1 MANANIDFQQIGAQ
15 FQNLNMRDVGT
26 WPPLPKFSALLAMLV
41 VILGLGWFLD
51 WSDRLQALDN
61 AKQEES
67 RLKDEYKQKLQ
78 QAINLDALRKQKE
91 LVGQYVQALEKQL
104 PSRAEMDALLSDIN
118 QAGLGRGLQFELFKP
133 GQVAAKQYYAELPID
148 VRVVG
153 GYHDIG
159 AFTSDIANLPR
170 IVTLNN
176 LDIKVDDKN
185 PGRLS
190 LNAVAKT
197 FRYLDADEIEAQR
210 KAAADA
216 KKGGAK

>member
-67 RLKDEYKQKLQ
+67 RLKEEYKQKLQ